1 MAKFLNIE
9 PGNINYR
16 LPDET
21 DMDAVKDGAEHA
33 LANGS
38 ALTVVV
44 EMSDDPTN
52 NAVVV
57 LNGHTVVAIRLGEA
71 DVDPAP

>member
-16 LPDET
+16 LPAET
-21 DMDAVKDGAEHA
+21 DMEAMKQAAEET

-38 ALTVVV
+38 AMAVTV
-44 EMSDDPTN
+44 EMNDDPTN

-57 LNGHTVVAIRLGEA
+57 LNGDAVVAIRLGEA
-71 DVDPAP
+71 GV